1 MEELGLFSR
10 AGKETLSYLVL
21 INLAQI
27 VPKDISKSNILGP
40 ETQSLDCH
48 DVKSDIVGGKKNQES
63 GSCKCFTHWLI
74 SL

>member
-10 AGKETLSYLVL
+10 AGKEALSYLVL

-40 ETQSLDCH
+40 ETQSIDCH
-48 DVKSDIVGGKKNQES
+48 DVKSDIVGGKKTEKVEVVS
-63 GSCKCFTHWLI
+63 VSLI
-74 SL
+74 G